1 MFKLRIRNLN
11 ETYGGG
17 KENLAADFLQAIGF
31 LGTEGPRTRETK
43 RAKTGILLFTKCLIP
58 NPRKSWT
65 TSEMAKELGM
75 PLQGIYRHLQWLRE
89 VGFLT
94 EDFPGKAEDPKKVR
108 LWHYDLEKAWAGVE
122 NRARICLETY
132 REIVNNLNKN
142 LKESKNEIPDDMI
155 NVGKEEPFEII
166 VREINLDMK
175 PTKKHETVK
184 LSADE
189 AEKRIKVEKERYTTM
204 DDLGSLCRG
213 IGLLSNHH
221 YPYHKS
227 MPYKIIDGCFLQRPD
242 RAWTA
247 EEIAAWI
254 ETTRPTAYRHLN
266 RLISLGFIERCRAE
280 DGGPPTSAFHLRYG
294 SLKKAWAKIETQVEL
309 VLDKYRKTIKQLSEN

>member
-11 ETYGGG
+11 DSYGSS
-17 KENLAADFLQAIGF
+17 KEHLVADFLQAIGF
-31 LGTEGPRTRETK
+31 LGTDGPKARETK

-58 NPRKSWT
+58 NPKKSWT
-65 TSEMAKELGM
+65 TSEIAKELEV

-108 LWHYDLEKAWAGVE
+108 LWHYDIEKAWAGVE
-122 NRARICLETY
+122 NRAKICLETY
-132 REIVNNLNKN
+132 REIINNLNST
-142 LKESKNEIPDDMI
+142 LKEAKDTIPESMI
-155 NVGKEEPFEII
+155 ILEKEEPFEMDL
-166 VREINLDMK
+166 REI
-175 PTKKHETVK
+175 KKDNERSYETD
-184 LSADE
+184 LSA
-189 AEKRIKVEKERYTTM
+189 
-204 DDLGSLCRG
+204 LGRG

-221 YPYHKS
+221 YPYSES
-227 MPYKIIDGCFLQRPD
+227 MPYKILDECFFQRPD

-266 RLISLGFIERCRAE
+266 RLISLGLIERCRAA
-280 DGGPPTSAFHLRYG
+280 DGGPPTSAFHLRLG
-294 SLKKAWAKIETQVEL
+294 SLKKGWQKIETQIEII
-309 VLDKYRKTIKQLSEN
+309 LDSYKKTITKLKEN

>member
-1 MFKLRIRNLN
+1 MFKLRIRNLK
-11 ETYGGG
+11 ESYGGG
-17 KENLAADFLQAIGF
+17 NEHLVAEFLQAIGF
-31 LGTEGPRTRETK
+31 LGTDGPKAKETK
-43 RAKTGILLFTKCLIP
+43 RAKTGILLFTKCFIP

-65 TSEMAKELGM
+65 TSEIAKELGV

-108 LWHYDLEKAWAGVE
+108 LWHYDLEKSWAGVE

-132 REIVNNLNKN
+132 REIVNNLNDN
-142 LKESKNEIPDDMI
+142 LKEAKDTIPEGMI
-155 NVGKEEPFEII
+155 ILDKEEAFEIDL
-166 VREINLDMK
+166 REIRRDEEQNY
-175 PTKKHETVK
+175 ETD
-184 LSADE
+184 LSA
-189 AEKRIKVEKERYTTM
+189 I
-204 DDLGSLCRG
+204 GRG

-221 YPYHKS
+221 YPYHES
-227 MPYKIIDGCFLQRPD
+227 MPYKILDECFFQRPD

-266 RLISLGFIERCRAE
+266 RLISLGMIERCRAA

-294 SLKKAWAKIETQVEL
+294 SLKKGWQKIETQIEL
-309 VLDKYRKTIKQLSEN
+309 VLDKYRKTISQLKEN

>member
-11 ETYGGG
+11 ESYGTT
-17 KENLAADFLQAIGF
+17 KEHLVADFLQAIGF
-31 LGTEGPRTRETK
+31 LGTDGPKARETK

-65 TSEMAKELGM
+65 TSEIAKELGV
-75 PLQGIYRHLQWLRE
+75 PLQGVYRHLQWLRE

-122 NRARICLETY
+122 NRARICLDTY
-132 REIVNNLNKN
+132 REIINNLNKT
-142 LKESKNEIPDDMI
+142 LNEAKDVMPEGMI
-155 NVGKEEPFEII
+155 LLEKEEPFEIELK
-166 VREINLDMK
+166 EIKRSEEQNY
-175 PTKKHETVK
+175 ETD
-184 LSADE
+184 LSA
-189 AEKRIKVEKERYTTM
+189 I
-204 DDLGSLCRG
+204 GRG

-221 YPYHKS
+221 YPYSES
-227 MPYKIIDGCFLQRPD
+227 MPYKILDECFFQRPD

-266 RLISLGFIERCRAE
+266 RLISLGLIERCRAS
-280 DGGPPTSAFHLRYG
+280 DGGPPTSAFHLRFG
-294 SLKKAWAKIETQVEL
+294 SLKKGWQKIETQTEII
-309 VLDKYRKTIKQLSEN
+309 LDKYKKTIKKLKEE

>member
-11 ETYGGG
+11 ESYGGTN
-17 KENLAADFLQAIGF
+17 EHLVTDFLQAIGF
-31 LGTEGPRTRETK
+31 LGTDGPKAKETK
-43 RAKTGILLFTKCLIP
+43 RAKTGILLFTKCLMP
-58 NPRKSWT
+58 DSRKSWT
-65 TSEMAKELGM
+65 TSEMAKELGV

-89 VGFLT
+89 IGFLT

-132 REIVNNLNKN
+132 REIVNNLNDT
-142 LKESKNEIPDDMI
+142 LKEAKDMVPEGMMI
-155 NVGKEEPFEII
+155 LDKEEAFEIDL
-166 VREINLDMK
+166 REIKIDNDQSY
-175 PTKKHETVK
+175 ETD
-184 LSADE
+184 LSA
-189 AEKRIKVEKERYTTM
+189 I
-204 DDLGSLCRG
+204 GRG

-221 YPYHKS
+221 YPYNES
-227 MPYKIIDGCFLQRPD
+227 MPYKILDECFFQRPD

-266 RLISLGFIERCRAE
+266 RLISLGLIERCRAA

-294 SLKKAWAKIETQVEL
+294 SLKKGWQKIETQIEL
-309 VLDKYRKTIKQLSEN
+309 VLDKYRKTISQLKEN

>member
-1 MFKLRIRNLN
+1 MPIIVSERWIEIIPVF
-11 ETYGGG
+11 
-17 KENLAADFLQAIGF
+17 
-31 LGTEGPRTRETK
+31 TR
-43 RAKTGILLFTKCLIP
+43 CLIP
-58 NPRKSWT
+58 YPKKSWT
-65 TSEMAKELGM
+65 TSEIAKELGV

-108 LWHYDLEKAWAGVE
+108 LWHYDLEKSWAGVE

-132 REIVNNLNKN
+132 REIVNNLNDS
-142 LKESKNEIPDDMI
+142 LKEAKDTIPEGMI
-155 NVGKEEPFEII
+155 ILDKEEAFEIDL
-166 VREINLDMK
+166 REIKRDEEQNY
-175 PTKKHETVK
+175 ETD
-184 LSADE
+184 LSA
-189 AEKRIKVEKERYTTM
+189 I
-204 DDLGSLCRG
+204 GRG

-221 YPYHKS
+221 YPYHES
-227 MPYKIIDGCFLQRPD
+227 MPYKILDECFFQRPD

-266 RLISLGFIERCRAE
+266 RLISLGMIERCRAA

-294 SLKKAWAKIETQVEL
+294 SLKKGWQKIETQIEL
-309 VLDKYRKTIKQLSEN
+309 VLDKYRKTISQLKEN

>member
-11 ETYGGG
+11 DSYGSS
-17 KENLAADFLQAIGF
+17 KEHLVADFLQAIGF
-31 LGTEGPRTRETK
+31 LGTDGPKARETK

-58 NPRKSWT
+58 NPKKSWT
-65 TSEMAKELGM
+65 TYEISKELGV

-108 LWHYDLEKAWAGVE
+108 LWHYDIEKAWAGVE
-122 NRARICLETY
+122 NRAKICLETY
-132 REIVNNLNKN
+132 REIINNLNSTLKDAKDIIPESMIVLEKEESFEMD
-142 LKESKNEIPDDMI
+142 LKEIKRDNEQSY
-155 NVGKEEPFEII
+155 
-166 VREINLDMK
+166 
-175 PTKKHETVK
+175 ETD
-184 LSADE
+184 LSA
-189 AEKRIKVEKERYTTM
+189 
-204 DDLGSLCRG
+204 LGRG

-221 YPYHKS
+221 YPYGES
-227 MPYKIIDGCFLQRPD
+227 MPYKILDECFFQRPD

-266 RLISLGFIERCRAE
+266 RLISLGLIERCRAA
-280 DGGPPTSAFHLRYG
+280 DGGPPTSAFHLRLG
-294 SLKKAWAKIETQVEL
+294 SLKKGWQKIETQIEII
-309 VLDKYRKTIKQLSEN
+309 LDTYKKTITKLKEN